1 MTKECMNTMQ
11 EKLAIQLKQL
21 RIEKGYSLEELSLKT
36 RIGSVKLSRFEN
48 DEEIPSESALL
59 LLSNALEIPV
69 SNLVD
74 GIQQ

>member
-1 MTKECMNTMQ
+1 MMQ

-21 RIEKGYSLEELSLKT
+21 RIEKGYSLEDLALKT
-36 RIGSVKLSRFEN
+36 RIASAKLARFES
-48 DEEIPSESALL
+48 DEEVPSESALL

-74 GIQQ
+74 GIQP

>member
-1 MTKECMNTMQ
+1 MQ

>member
-1 MTKECMNTMQ
+1 MNTMQ